1 MAAVDWSKL
10 PTDLLN
16 LISQRI
22 DDDELD
28 LIRFRSVCSSWRSS
42 SVPNHHYI
50 LPFKFP
56 VFKLSV
62 LSDPNGMDS
71 INSNNLP
78 FCQLSKQ
85 NIYLIKPP
93 PQQQE
98 EQTLLRPWLIRV
110 SQNTRGRTRFFHPLF
125 CDSPLPRINLMLDF
139 RKLSLLHLGS
149 NTFTRDFDTYSQH
162 QPFNNDYMFPEKVVA
177 VTCHGKNPLIV
188 ATISSHPETLLSK
201 CGNEKWKV
209 IPGMSMECGDICLF
223 KGCAYAVDKI
233 GKTIMVGS
241 DSNVHLVAE
250 PLDGENKKLL
260 VESDGDLLLACVHAI
275 PVRVDLFKLNEKE
288 KKWVKLT
295 SLGDKIL
302 FLGIKCSFS
311 ASFSDL
317 YVAKGNC
324 VIISADILRR
334 LSQLGSHASYVL
346 DLDHGWLPL
355 LCDSP
360 EYSNLFWPPPKWI
373 WVLHHVCY
381 CYLALK
387 GF

>member
-1 MAAVDWSKL
+1 METVDWSKL

-28 LIRFRSVCSSWRSS
+28 LIRFRSVCSTWRSS

-50 LPFKFP
+50 LPYKFP
-56 VFKLSV
+56 VFKLPFISEQN
-62 LSDPNGMDS
+62 DKNP
-71 INSNNLP
+71 P
-78 FCQLSKQ
+78 FCHLSKQ
-85 NIYLIKPP
+85 NIFLIKPP
-93 PQQQE
+93 QQQQE
-98 EQTLLRPWLIRV
+98 QQTLLRPWLIRV
-110 SQNTRGRTRFFHPLF
+110 SQNTRGKTRFFHPLF
-125 CDSPLPRINLMLDF
+125 CDSPLPRINLILDF

-162 QPFNNDYMFPEKVVA
+162 QPFNSDYMFPEKVIA

-188 ATISSHPETLLSK
+188 ATISSHPEPLLSK

-209 IPGMSMECGDICLF
+209 IPDMSMEFGDICLF
-223 KGCAYAVDKI
+223 KGRAYAVDKI

-250 PLDGENKKLL
+250 PLDGGENKKLL
-260 VESDGDLLLACVHAI
+260 VESDGDLLLACVHAF
-275 PVRVDLFKLNEKE
+275 PVISVDLFKLNEKE

-295 SLGDKIL
+295 SLGDKVL

-324 VIISADILRR
+324 VIISADIFRR
-334 LSQLGSHASYVL
+334 LSRLGSQASYVL
-346 DLDHGWLPL
+346 DLDQGWLPL

-373 WVLHHVCY
+373 
-381 CYLALK
+381 
-387 GF
+387 